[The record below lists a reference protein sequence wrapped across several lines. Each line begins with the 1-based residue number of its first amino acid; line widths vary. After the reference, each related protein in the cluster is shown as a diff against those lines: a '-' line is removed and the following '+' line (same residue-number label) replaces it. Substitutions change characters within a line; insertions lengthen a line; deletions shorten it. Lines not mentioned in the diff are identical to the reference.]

1 MNNNSL
7 GNTFQFGN
15 KPQFVDFS
23 KVKSAAKV
31 SEEKAA
37 AREAEKKNQQQSAS
51 ETAQKIS
58 TDDIAAALGGSMLR
72 DLGAAMINPVG
83 FSMRKNEDLLKSL
96 TGIGWLENALTPK
109 AQEPKREYTD
119 EEKAKAVD
127 FIKSQQQKIKDV
139 QEKFKEQKEAETA
152 TEEAPADDGE
162 TIEYTYKAGDTF
174 GQVIKDL
181 GLESGNGLWGDNG
194 DVNYYTQQ
202 LIDQGIWGD
211 GVAGNIPIGTIIR
224 LKQRPLTQEMIEYR
238 NQYGYN

>member
-7 GNTFQFGN
+7 GNTFQFGG

-119 EEKAKAVD
+119 EEKAKAVN
-127 FIKSQQQKIKDV
+127 FIKSQQQKIKDIHE
-139 QEKFKEQKEAETA
+139 QIKERRAAETT
-152 TEEAPADDGE
+152 TEEPTDEGE
-162 TIEYTYKAGDTF
+162 AIEYTYKPGDTF
-174 GQVIKDL
+174 GQVIVDL

-202 LIDQGIWGD
+202 LIDQGIWED
-211 GVAGNIPIGTIIR
+211 GIAGNIPTGTTIR
-224 LKQRPLTQEMIEYR
+224 LKQRPLTQEMIDYR